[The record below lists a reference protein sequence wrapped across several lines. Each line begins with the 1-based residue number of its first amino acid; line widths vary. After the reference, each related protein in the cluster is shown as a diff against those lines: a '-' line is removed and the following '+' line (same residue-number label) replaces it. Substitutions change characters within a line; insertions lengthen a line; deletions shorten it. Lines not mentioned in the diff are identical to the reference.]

1 MGLLF
6 HTSSHQIDSVLRLWC
21 CYCLFFGH
29 RSLQCWFFHVILI
42 LGSPRG
48 LFWLPR
54 WKLPLSH
61 ALCFLFYSYP
71 SIQSCLVYSYVL
83 SGCVTWTAHQIVNTT
98 RLGTFSVLFKAAAS
112 MPGTVL
118 RIMCVSVAQSCPT
131 LCNPMD
137 CSPPGSSVHE
147 ILHGKN
153 TGVSC
158 HFLLQRIFLTQGSNL
173 HLLHCKWIFLPLSHQ
188 GSPIF
193 LSLRRQ
199 I

>member
-131 LCNPMD
+131 LCDPVD
-137 CSPPGSSVHE
+137 CSLPGFSIHGILQARILEWVTISFSRGSSRPRDQ
-147 ILHGKN
+147 
-153 TGVSC
+153 TWVSC
-158 HFLLQRIFLTQGSNL
+158 IAGRGFNL
-173 HLLHCKWIFLPLSHQ
+173 WATREDCSTAE
-188 GSPIF
+188 
-193 LSLRRQ
+193 
-199 I
+199 